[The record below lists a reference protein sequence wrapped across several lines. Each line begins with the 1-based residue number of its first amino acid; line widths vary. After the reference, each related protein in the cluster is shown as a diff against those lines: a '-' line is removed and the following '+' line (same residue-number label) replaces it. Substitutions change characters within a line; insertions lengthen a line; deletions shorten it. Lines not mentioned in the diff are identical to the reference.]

1 MKSPP
6 LLVGAYLLSMS
17 LPPER
22 NLGPSLA
29 LHFISG
35 LFMGTRR
42 VYSNHL
48 KKQKELTALDSSC
61 NFQDTVDS

>member
-6 LLVGAYLLSMS
+6 LLVGAYILSMS
-17 LPPER
+17 LPLER
-22 NLGPSLA
+22 NPGLPALA

-48 KKQKELTALDSSC
+48 QKQRNSQLLTPSC
-61 NFQDTVDS
+61 NFQDTR